1 MAWLDRLRSGLGRSR
16 QGLLSHLQS
25 GLGEDD
31 DPSRD
36 PAEMIEEA
44 LIASDIGPAVAMRI
58 AEEAVAS
65 ARGRHPSL
73 EDLLVQLRRILLE
86 RLDGCE
92 KPLRFRTDGEPTVIL
107 LCGVNGAG
115 KTTTLAK
122 LSSQLLGSER
132 GSNRPVVFAAADTFR
147 AAAIEQLEVWS
158 TRVGAE
164 LVRHQLGADPSAV
177 VYDAIGRVE
186 RTGGVLF
193 IDTAGRLQTNHNL
206 MEELRKIERTAEKRL
221 GRPIDD
227 RLLVLDATTGQNGLS
242 QGQRFHDAVDLTG
255 IVMTKLDGTARGG
268 IVVSVWERLRVPLM
282 YIGVGET
289 EEDLHPFRA
298 QEFVDALL
306 KHPASSNDLRS
317 NETTK
322 RTTND
327 N

>member
-1 MAWLDRLRSGLGRSR
+1 MAWIDRLRTGLGRSR
-16 QGLLSHLQS
+16 HVLVDSLRS
-25 GLGEDD
+25 GFSADGDA
-31 DPSRD
+31 SRD

-44 LIASDIGPAVAMRI
+44 LIASDIGPALAMTI
-58 AEEAVAS
+58 AEEAIAA
-65 ARGRHPSL
+65 ARGRRPSL
-73 EDLLVQLRRILLE
+73 DDVLSQLRRILLE

-92 KPLRFRTDGEPTVIL
+92 KTLRLRADGQPTVIL

-122 LSSQLLGSER
+122 LSAQFLGS
-132 GSNRPVVFAAADTFR
+132 GHSHDRPVVFAAADTFR

-158 TRVGAE
+158 ERVGAE

-186 RTGGVLF
+186 RTGGVLL

-242 QGQRFHDAVDLTG
+242 QGERFHDAVDLTG

-268 IVVSVWERLRVPLM
+268 IVVSVWERLRVPLL

-289 EEDLHPFRA
+289 QDDLRPFSA
-298 QEFVDALL
+298 SEFVDALL
-306 KHPASSNDLRS
+306 EPPAPS
-317 NETTK
+317 
-322 RTTND
+322 
-327 N
+327 